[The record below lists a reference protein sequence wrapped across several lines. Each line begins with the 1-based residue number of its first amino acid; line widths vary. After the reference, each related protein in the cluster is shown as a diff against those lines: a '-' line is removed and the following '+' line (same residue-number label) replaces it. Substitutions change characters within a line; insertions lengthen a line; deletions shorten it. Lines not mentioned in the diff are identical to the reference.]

1 MNRKLLFTLILFIG
15 IGSST
20 LKAQEIYNTTSGEI
34 IFGWSNAQYN
44 TPGSGDKLMYEN
56 NPGKIQDAVRF
67 TVWFHLYS
75 YWHFDFSKKFGLYT
89 GLGNRNIGFITNEM
103 SSSEDENTGNRY
115 MVKWKRR
122 AYALGIPIGVKFGNL
137 QNGFFVFGG
146 FQYEWMYHYKE
157 KEFLNTGKRKYT
169 EWFSDKVTA
178 FMPSAFIGI
187 SFPHGL
193 NIKFTYALDD
203 FMNKSF
209 VDGAGNT
216 PYKYMDSRL
225 MYISLSQ
232 SLRWQKNTY
241 EKKEKKEPKIAL
253 F

>member
-1 MNRKLLFTLILFIG
+1 MIKKLLLTFIVILAL
-15 IGSST
+15 GSSA

-34 IFGWSNAQYN
+34 IFGWSDAQYN
-44 TPGSGDKLMYEN
+44 TPGAGDQLMYGN
-56 NPGKIQDAVRF
+56 SPGKTQDAVRF

-89 GLGNRNIGFITNEM
+89 GIGNRNIGFITNEM
-103 SSSEDENTGNRY
+103 SSSVDENTGKRY

-122 AYALGIPIGVKFGNL
+122 SYALGAPIALKVGNL
-137 QNGFFVFGG
+137 DKGMFLFGG
-146 FQYEWMYHYKE
+146 FQLEWMYHYKE

-169 EWFSDKVTA
+169 EWFSDRVNT
-178 FMPSAFIGI
+178 FMPSVFVGVT
-187 SFPHGL
+187 FPHGL
-193 NIKFTYALDD
+193 SVKFTYSLDD

-216 PYKYMDSRL
+216 PYKYMDSKL
-225 MYISLSQ
+225 MYVSVFKSI
-232 SLRWQKNTY
+232 RWQKNTY
-241 EKKEKKEPKIAL
+241 EKTEKKQPKIAL